1 MSTEDRNDEQYNPAE
16 WQLPEMSPKDDDED
30 QAKPDV
36 VETPIPDYE
45 AGRRSITVRGGK
57 TRRQMVDEKRRLQLK
72 ARPFL
77 VISVVVLIGLLT
89 IPVYAYFQNFVFPP
103 RELALRVEGT
113 EYTRGDV
120 VNFIRFN
127 QRMSENLGVP
137 FEIGNSLFDALQTL
151 QENELAFQLA
161 PKNGITVTAEE
172 VDERLDT
179 ILGFVAVTVAERE
192 SREYK
197 DNLEEAKRQFIQRI
211 GIDEVIFRDFIRKS
225 MFKER
230 LRGVVAEQIPRVQAQ
245 VHMYEIIKLDNDP
258 EERRAIER
266 DLVSGMPI
274 ESIVLKQSED
284 PNVRRD
290 LGNRGWTPFGITPEI
305 DALLFGLDGDGNRL
319 LPIRTPSSPRFDE
332 ENGWW
337 SYLVVEEVQD
347 AREVD
352 EESFEALTTRA
363 LTIFFNEERAN
374 FDLYM
379 VLDSE
384 IFDWVNAQVRL
395 SALIPTPTPVP
406 FGFGTGLQGGP

>member
-1 MSTEDRNDEQYNPAE
+1 MSTEDTSQDRNDGQEQP
-16 WQLPEMSPKDDDED
+16 S
-30 QAKPDV
+30 
-36 VETPIPDYE
+36 VEPTPIPDYE

-57 TRRQMVDEKRRLQLK
+57 TRRQMVQDKQVQQAK
-72 ARPFL
+72 SRPFIFVGIL
-77 VISVVVLIGLLT
+77 ILIGLLA
-89 IPVYAYFQNFVFPP
+89 IPVYAYFENYVFPP
-103 RELALRVEGT
+103 RELALRVEDT

-161 PKNGITVTAEE
+161 PKHGITVSSEE
-172 VDERLDT
+172 VDERLDS

-192 SREYK
+192 SEEYQ
-197 DNLEEAKRQFIQRI
+197 DNVEEAKRQFIHRI
-211 GIDEVIFRDFIRKS
+211 GIEEEVFRDFIRKS

-230 LRGVVAEQIPRVQAQ
+230 LRDVVADTIPRVQAQ

-258 EERRAIER
+258 DERRALER
-266 DLVSGMPI
+266 DLVAGMDI
-274 ESIVLKQSED
+274 ENIVATHTED
-284 PNVRRD
+284 PNYRRD
-290 LGNRGWTPFGITPEI
+290 LGDRGWAPFGVHPEI

-319 LPIRTPSSPRFDE
+319 LPVRTPSSPRFDE
-332 ENGWW
+332 ENNWW
-337 SYLVVEEVQD
+337 SYLIIEEVQD

-352 EESFEALTTRA
+352 PENFEALTTRGM
-363 LTIFFNEERAN
+363 TIFFNEERSN
-374 FDLYM
+374 FDLHM

-395 SALIPTPTPVP
+395 SALLPTPTPVP
-406 FGFGTGLQGGP
+406 FDPAQIPQ

>member
-1 MSTEDRNDEQYNPAE
+1 MSTEDTSQDLNDGQEQP
-16 WQLPEMSPKDDDED
+16 S
-30 QAKPDV
+30 
-36 VETPIPDYE
+36 VEPTPIPDYE

-57 TRRQMVDEKRRLQLK
+57 TRRQMVQDKQVQQAK
-72 ARPFL
+72 SRPFIFVGIL
-77 VISVVVLIGLLT
+77 ILIGLLA
-89 IPVYAYFQNFVFPP
+89 IPVYAYFENYVFPP
-103 RELALRVEGT
+103 RELALRVEDT

-161 PKNGITVTAEE
+161 PKHGITVSSEE
-172 VDERLDT
+172 VDERLDS

-192 SREYK
+192 SEEYQ
-197 DNLEEAKRQFIQRI
+197 DNVEEAKRQFIHRI
-211 GIDEVIFRDFIRKS
+211 GIEEEVFRDFIRKS

-230 LRGVVAEQIPRVQAQ
+230 LRDVVADTIPRVQAQ

-258 EERRAIER
+258 DERRALER
-266 DLVSGMPI
+266 DLVAGMDI
-274 ESIVLKQSED
+274 ENIVATHTED
-284 PNVRRD
+284 PNYRRD
-290 LGNRGWTPFGITPEI
+290 LGDRGWAPFGVHPEI

-319 LPIRTPSSPRFDE
+319 LPVRTPSSPRFDE
-332 ENGWW
+332 ENNWW
-337 SYLVVEEVQD
+337 SYLIIEEVQD

-352 EESFEALTTRA
+352 PENFEALTTRGM
-363 LTIFFNEERAN
+363 TIFFNEERSN
-374 FDLYM
+374 FDLHM

-395 SALIPTPTPVP
+395 SALLPTPTPVP
-406 FGFGTGLQGGP
+406 FDPAQIPQ

>member
-1 MSTEDRNDEQYNPAE
+1 MSTEDTSQDLNDGQEQP
-16 WQLPEMSPKDDDED
+16 S
-30 QAKPDV
+30 
-36 VETPIPDYE
+36 VEPMPIPDYE

-57 TRRQMVDEKRRLQLK
+57 TRRQMVQDKQVQQAK
-72 ARPFL
+72 SRPFIFVGIL
-77 VISVVVLIGLLT
+77 ILIGLLA
-89 IPVYAYFQNFVFPP
+89 IPVYAYFENYVFPP
-103 RELALRVEGT
+103 RELALRVEDT

-161 PKNGITVTAEE
+161 PKHGITVSSEE
-172 VDERLDT
+172 VDERLDS

-192 SREYK
+192 SEEYQ
-197 DNLEEAKRQFIQRI
+197 DNVEEAKRQFIHRI
-211 GIDEVIFRDFIRKS
+211 GIEEEVFRDFIRKS

-230 LRGVVAEQIPRVQAQ
+230 LRDVVADTIPRVQAQ

-258 EERRAIER
+258 DERRALER
-266 DLVSGMPI
+266 DLVAGMDI
-274 ESIVLKQSED
+274 ENIVATHTED
-284 PNVRRD
+284 PNYRRD
-290 LGNRGWTPFGITPEI
+290 LGDRGWAPFGVHPEI

-319 LPIRTPSSPRFDE
+319 LPVRTPSSPRFDE
-332 ENGWW
+332 ENNWW
-337 SYLVVEEVQD
+337 SYLIIEEVQD

-352 EESFEALTTRA
+352 PENFEALTTRGM
-363 LTIFFNEERAN
+363 TIFFNEERSN
-374 FDLYM
+374 FDLHM

-395 SALIPTPTPVP
+395 SALLPTPTPVP
-406 FGFGTGLQGGP
+406 FDPAQIPQ